1 MCHCPIIFEKIKLP
15 IKKHIHATIVPV
27 ELLKVTEKRANTE
40 SIAKTV
46 KNPKA

>member
-1 MCHCPIIFEKIKLP
+1 M
-15 IKKHIHATIVPV
+15 HAAIVPV
-27 ELLKVTEKRANTE
+27 ELLKVREKRINTE